1 MADII
6 VEWDGRRYTVNDPE
20 VADHIRY
27 LVEHTDLLRLRSMRA
42 YELVITRTTDGTSY
56 VPTNRSLPYTR
67 RARDA
72 RERGA

>member
-1 MADII
+1 MADLT

-20 VADHIRY
+20 IANHIRY

-56 VPTNRSLPYTR
+56 VPTNRSLPYSR

-72 RERGA
+72 RERGP